1 MHHCEQV
8 RDLRMD
14 PVLGLQTVAVWL
26 IGMSWARV
34 KRTSITLMPLS
45 AIEATGRRRIQ

>member
-14 PVLGLQTVAVWL
+14 QVLGLQTVAVWL
-26 IGMSWARV
+26 IGMTRHRV
-34 KRTSITLMPLS
+34 KRTSTTLMPLS
-45 AIEATGRRRIQ
+45 AIVTRPRRIQ